1 MRCDFPAFLS
11 EFCLLLFRPSPIMP
25 SKQTLTDD
33 FTGTR
38 LVAAAMKHLFL
49 LILFMFS
56 YGPAYA
62 EWIAAEKRYQTD
74 DFETVY
80 FDPETIH
87 RDGNRATLWQ
97 LTDLKWN
104 GTTRFLS
111 FKTHKEF
118 DCERS
123 RVRVLQVIEFSRQMG
138 TGRSTS
144 GYIESGNW
152 QPIKERSGNHALWKA
167 ACGKH

>member
-1 MRCDFPAFLS
+1 MRLS
-11 EFCLLLFRPSPIMP
+11 GFTVRICRLIFRPSPIMP
-25 SKQTLTDD
+25 SKQTLPDD
-33 FTGTR
+33 FTGAR
-38 LVAAAMKHLFL
+38 RVAAAMKHLFL

-56 YGPAYA
+56 YEPAYG
-62 EWIAAEKRYQTD
+62 EWIAVEKRYQTD

-87 RDGNRATLWQ
+87 RGGNRATLWQ

-104 GTTRFLS
+104 STTRFLS

-118 DCERS
+118 DCEQS
-123 RVRVLQVIEFSRQMG
+123 HVRVLQVIEFSRQMG

-152 QPIKERSGNHALWKA
+152 QPVKEGSGNHALWKA
-167 ACGKH
+167 ACRKH